1 MRKFIGVIGAS
12 QPSEDLLPLA
22 ERVGEGI
29 AKRGGVLIC
38 GGMGGIME
46 WACKGAKKL
55 GGITV
60 GILPTLRR
68 EDANPYVDIPIV
80 TGMGYAR
87 NIIVVLSSQ
96 AVIAVGGAYGTL
108 TELAFAL
115 HFSIPVV
122 GIRTWRLESEHTEV
136 KGIIYVNDP
145 EEAVKIAMEGDGECP

>member
-12 QPSEDLLPLA
+12 QPSEELLPIA
-22 ERVGEGI
+22 ERVGKEI

-46 WACKGAKKL
+46 SACKGAKSQ

-60 GILPTLRR
+60 GILPTITR
-68 EDANPYVDIPIV
+68 DSANPYIDIPIV

-87 NIIVVLSSQ
+87 NIIVVLSSE
-96 AVIAVGGAYGTL
+96 AIIAIGGAYGTL

-115 HFSIPVV
+115 HFAVPTV
-122 GIRTWRLESEHTEV
+122 GIRTWRVESEYTQV
-136 KGIIYVNDP
+136 KGVVYIDEP
-145 EEAVKIAMEGDGECP
+145 EEAVRIAMEGDI